1 MICVACVEDIHALVH
16 PPATPP
22 LDEQPP
28 WERMSDAEMLATLPT
43 IMRNADQVSDFAADW
58 VGLIRDRGIS
68 WAAIGQSLGVSRQA
82 AWERFAKRITA
93 PTETSGA
100 AG

>member
-1 MICVACVEDIHALVH
+1 MICVACVEDIHALAH
-16 PPATPP
+16 PPATPL

-68 WAAIGQSLGVSRQA
+68 WAAIGQALGVSRQA